1 MALFLLGSG
10 LFLLFAT
17 GYILFQSHLLRQ
29 NIERQGTVI
38 DLKVDDEGAAA
49 PVVRFIDHN
58 GREVTITSLVSS
70 MPPAFTIGQSVTV
83 VYPPNRPD
91 QARIKGESKQFLAI
105 FGALSVAL
113 IVLGVI
119 AVLMGW

>member
-58 GREVTITSLVSS
+58 GREVTITSLVSA
-70 MPPAFTIGQSVTV
+70 MPPAYTIGQSVTV
-83 VYPPNRPD
+83 VYPPNQPG

-113 IVLGVI
+113 IVVGVI
-119 AVLMGW
+119 AMLMGW